1 MDHIQGGIMQGSI
14 EGTVGGGAKLVAGR
28 HGNAIQMDGSFG
40 YVEFA
45 LDSNNECL
53 QNPDMC
59 SPGVTFSMWLMTLPG
74 NSPDSVF
81 RIFRS
86 EACIIDLG
94 FCVTLYRGT
103 FGIMVLGSS
112 LAYRYR
118 IPSLP
123 INKWQYVT
131 FTFMPDDGIQ
141 LYINGCDAVTYLLEG
156 YPLKTTFI
164 PSSGAVS
171 MYLRLG
177 GKSSNEYAAH
187 MKVDHV
193 LIWYDTLNA
202 NEIWHLYLQGGI
214 IWYHNFGFWKS
225 IATSKYVV

>member
-1 MDHIQGGIMQGSI
+1 MDHMQDGIMQGSI

-28 HGNAIQMDGSFG
+28 HGNAIQMDGSVG
-40 YVEFA
+40 YVEIA
-45 LDSNNECL
+45 LDSENKCL

-59 SPGVTFSMWLMTLPG
+59 SSGVTFSMWLMTLSG

-81 RIFRS
+81 RIVRS
-86 EACIIDLG
+86 KACIIDLG

-131 FTFMPDDGIQ
+131 LSFMPGDGIQ
-141 LYINGCDAVTYLLEG
+141 LYINGCDAVTYRMEG
-156 YPLKTTFI
+156 YPLITTFT
-164 PSSGAVS
+164 PVSGNVS
-171 MYLRLG
+171 THLRLG

-202 NEIWHLYLQGGI
+202 DEIWHLYLQGGI
-214 IWYHNFGFWKS
+214 IWYHYFGLRKS
-225 IATSKYVV
+225 ISISKCMV